1 MRPAFHRMPLAG
13 RGASSHHACIDMQPG
28 SKIMAFTPVMLV
40 HLTSACGA
48 LALGGI
54 VFLMK
59 RGTPPH
65 RYAGRAWVLL
75 MAVTALSSFFIR
87 THGGFS
93 WIHLLSVLVLYTL
106 TMAVLAIRRR
116 DIVRHQRLMV
126 FAYRGLMIAGLF
138 TLMPGRRLG
147 ALAWHAFSLV

>member
-1 MRPAFHRMPLAG
+1 
-13 RGASSHHACIDMQPG
+13 
-28 SKIMAFTPVMLV
+28 MAFTPVMLV
-40 HLTSACGA
+40 HLTSAFGA

-65 RYAGRAWVLL
+65 RHAGRAWVLL
-75 MAVTALSSFFIR
+75 MGLTALSSFFIR

-106 TMAVLAIRRR
+106 TMAVVAIRRR
-116 DIVRHQRLMV
+116 DVAGHRRMML
-126 FAYRGLMIAGLF
+126 FAYRGLIIAGIF

-147 ALAWHAFSLV
+147 ALAWHAFNLA